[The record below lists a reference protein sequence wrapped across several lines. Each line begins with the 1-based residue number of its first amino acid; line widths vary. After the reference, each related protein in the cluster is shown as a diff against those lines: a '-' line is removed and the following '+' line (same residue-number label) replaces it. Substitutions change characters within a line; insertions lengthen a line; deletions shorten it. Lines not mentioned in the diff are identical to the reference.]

1 MKQMKDV
8 KKSMISN
15 EKGSIGIK
23 QLAATVAVIVVIGA
37 AITMINTTFL
47 NTWIDEVW
55 TLFMDEIKDLT
66 T

>member
-1 MKQMKDV
+1 MKRMKDV